1 MKGCCK
7 CFHVPPELNHC
18 FLFHAGNARCPDAR
32 RLSCV
37 GQAKRIDPP
46 RKVIESHFGQQ
57 LQVHQ
62 VSLALQFR
70 LAPSFGHQSVSSTTG
85 DHIIDHAIE
94 AFAEEDEVRIRYVC
108 GERHLVRGKTV
119 YILNFRLIV
128 HFRKLNLC
136 NTSVRLKP
144 LTHLLKNCPTL
155 EYLNLTSCRG
165 LPRGMKRLYSD
176 REKVENLRD
185 DIIGG
190 KFNNDDSDD

>member
-1 MKGCCK
+1 M
-7 CFHVPPELNHC
+7 V
-18 FLFHAGNARCPDAR
+18 NA
-32 RLSCV
+32 
-37 GQAKRIDPP
+37 
-46 RKVIESHFGQQ
+46 
-57 LQVHQ
+57 
-62 VSLALQFR
+62 
-70 LAPSFGHQSVSSTTG
+70 T
-85 DHIIDHAIE
+85 
-94 AFAEEDEVRIRYVC
+94 YV
-108 GERHLVRGKTV
+108 VRGKTV

-144 LTHLLKNCPTL
+144 LTRLLKNCPTL